1 MSRNWK
7 TRFCSRSF
15 GISTKLAIIF
25 SNTGTT
31 VMLVRYAVPEYMQ
44 PSREV
49 SFGLHRQLSTV
60 SYTQQ
65 YCTNHVPQLQMIAL
79 ITYCTLKHVPSIENW
94 SEDVTAMTQVN
105 FNSAQNSKY
114 ATIPWSNKIYPFSSS
129 WEDAINTLCVST
141 DHNKNCDRN

>member
-31 VMLVRYAVPEYMQ
+31 VMLGMQ
-44 PSREV
+44 FQSICKV